1 MKSLQKRQLIE
12 IQLLKVLL
20 LTAFIL
26 LIAGIMTPVMTITKL
41 VFLENSFSIFSGL
54 QDLFIQQKYILFLLI
69 LILSIVLPFIKI
81 LLLAWTLQ
89 IKSNEAKINKLIE
102 LIHHFGR
109 WAMLDVL
116 VVALLLVAVKLGA
129 IASVEV
135 HLGLYYFTGAV
146 LITMW
151 VTHRTL
157 KITRC

>member
-1 MKSLQKRQLIE
+1 MKSSQKHHLIE
-12 IQLLKVLL
+12 RQLLKLL
-20 LTAFIL
+20 LLAAFIL
-26 LIAGIMTPVMTITKL
+26 LIAGIITPVMTITKL
-41 VFLENSFSIFSGL
+41 VFLQNSFSIFSGL
-54 QDLFIQQKYILFLLI
+54 KDLFAQQKYILFLLI
-69 LILSIVLPFIKI
+69 LILSIILPFVKI
-81 LLLAWTLQ
+81 FLLAWTLQ
-89 IKSNEAKINKLIE
+89 VKNNERRISKFIE

-135 HLGLYYFTGAV
+135 HLGLYYFAGAV

-157 KITRC
+157 KITR